1 VDWRLLVI
9 MGLKVMTKGVRSGW
23 SGFHVRLKSW
33 RREFKILGAA
43 MLKLRVPNEVWRNG
57 VKRLMFESLRE
68 RVEDTH
74 AKNTSCRGLPKVIIN
89 VC

>member
-1 VDWRLLVI
+1 
-9 MGLKVMTKGVRSGW
+9 MGLKVMTKGVRSGK
-23 SGFHVRLKSW
+23 SLKSW

-74 AKNTSCRGLPKVIIN
+74 AKKPAAEVFPKLS
-89 VC
+89 

>member
-9 MGLKVMTKGVRSGW
+9 MGLKVMTKDVRSGK
-23 SGFHVRLKSW
+23 SLKSW

-43 MLKLRVPNEVWRNG
+43 MLKLRVPNEVWTNG

-74 AKNTSCRGLPKVIIN
+74 AKNTSCRGLPEVIIN